1 MIKKL
6 IILAAATAIAIS
18 STACSYFLPTEK
30 KISAPALIESENIV
44 MPTTKIRRGD
54 LVVFHDIESTFV
66 PEPTNLETGEL
77 ERTGT
82 VERIYFDKGQNVKEG
97 DLVLELNTDS
107 INDRLMQ
114 QEISLEKARLTYEEN
129 LTLYETGKIDRYTLE
144 FSRLSLESARDY
156 MSDLEEEYRQHFVY
170 SPADGVIVDINFSE
184 GDRAWGEVFSV
195 ADPNIGV
202 FEVLMRVN
210 ADNRTPAEMA
220 LMELDI
226 GDPVLIIYQG
236 IQYDG
241 EIFRDIGQY
250 YMEIGYDPENNHT
263 QALTHELPA
272 GITFGKNATLRNIVE
287 QSMNAVVIP
296 MGEVYSADDE
306 PYTYVVE
313 GENIEKRYIELGMDD
328 GYFYEVLS
336 GLEEGETIL
345 KVN

>member
-1 MIKKL
+1 
-6 IILAAATAIAIS
+6 
-18 STACSYFLPTEK
+18 
-30 KISAPALIESENIV
+30 
-44 MPTTKIRRGD
+44 
-54 LVVFHDIESTFV
+54 
-66 PEPTNLETGEL
+66 
-77 ERTGT
+77 
-82 VERIYFDKGQNVKEG
+82 
-97 DLVLELNTDS
+97 
-107 INDRLMQ
+107 
-114 QEISLEKARLTYEEN
+114 
-129 LTLYETGKIDRYTLE
+129 
-144 FSRLSLESARDY
+144 

-184 GDRAWGEVFSV
+184 GDRAWGKVFSV
-195 ADPNIGV
+195 ADPNVGV
-202 FEVLMRVN
+202 FEVLMPVN
-210 ADNRTPAEMA
+210 ADNRTPAQMA

-226 GDPVLIIYQG
+226 GDPVVIIYQG

-241 EIFRDIGQY
+241 EIFRDIGRY
-250 YMEIGYDPENNHT
+250 YMEIGYDPQDNHT
-263 QALTHELPA
+263 QALTHELPG

-336 GLEEGETIL
+336 GLEEGEMIL